1 MEQPAD
7 ILLTIRAMV
16 KLYEGLAGQVCER
29 YQLSQLEAN
38 IIIFLDINP
47 ERNTVGD
54 IAELRR
60 LSKGNVSCAAD
71 NLIRRSLLRREQ
83 DSRGRRRVHLYLMP
97 DAAPIVQEIRQMREQ
112 FRQQVFDGFTAEETT
127 QFFDFTNRIL
137 ENVSRPPAEQRPRL

>member
-71 NLIRRSLLRREQ
+71 NLIRRSLLRRE
-83 DSRGRRRVHLYLMP
+83 
-97 DAAPIVQEIRQMREQ
+97 
-112 FRQQVFDGFTAEETT
+112 
-127 QFFDFTNRIL
+127 
-137 ENVSRPPAEQRPRL
+137 